1 MPGLSSEVRSYRLGR
16 MQSLMRDHRCDA
28 LAFTGADWFEWAGNH
43 AISVLSWERP
53 FLLAVTS
60 DGRTLA
66 LLSELSRNAIEAE
79 RRRGTLWVDSVAFYA
94 ESPDATRHKWIATQW
109 REMIVDAL
117 GSLGLSRAR
126 IGVDALH
133 DWLRRAA
140 EAQPAITLINVGNP
154 LRSLRWIK
162 HREEIATMRRCA
174 SLSDWA
180 VDVYREQL
188 KPGRLLAEVDFL
200 VSARLAA
207 EAARRHPGENFVIG
221 RLATHSGPASACPHG
236 DGAANGK
243 VLERDTIA
251 VTTLVTRLNG
261 LAMELARPWL
271 VGSPNAQTIRLLDC
285 VRAAQEAAIGAAV
298 AGRVIAGMHQAAQD
312 VLDRAGLGTHLR
324 LRAGH
329 AIGVVMHD
337 FPENVP
343 FDDRPFLEHE
353 TYVVEPAIYPPDI
366 GAFRFA
372 DAIAVRSAAPE
383 LLTRA
388 PKDRAAQ
395 TLH

>member
-1 MPGLSSEVRSYRLGR
+1 MC
-16 MQSLMRDHRCDA
+16 SLMRDQHCDA

-43 AISVLSWERP
+43 AISVLPWERP
-53 FLLAVTS
+53 FLLVVTS

-66 LLSELSRNAIEAE
+66 LLPELSRNALEAE
-79 RRRGTLWVDSVAFYA
+79 RRRGTLWLDSVAFYA
-94 ESPDATRHKWIATQW
+94 ESPDATRHQWIATQW
-109 REMIVDAL
+109 REMVVDAL
-117 GSLGLSRAR
+117 GSFGLSRAR
-126 IGVDALH
+126 IGADASH
-133 DWLRRAA
+133 DWLRSAA
-140 EAQPAITLINVGNP
+140 DACDAITLIKLGDP

-162 HREEIATMRRCA
+162 HPEEIATMRQCA
-174 SLSDWA
+174 ALSDWA
-180 VDVYREQL
+180 VDVYRQQL
-188 KPGRLLAEVDFL
+188 QPGRLLAEVDFV

-207 EAARRHPGENFVIG
+207 EAARRHPGENFLIG

-243 VLERDTIA
+243 VLERDAIA
-251 VTTLVTRLNG
+251 VTTLATRLNG

-271 VGSPNAQTIRLLDC
+271 VGSPGAQTIRLLDC
-285 VRAAQEAAIGAAV
+285 VRAAQEAAIDAAV
-298 AGRVIAGMHQAAQD
+298 AGRAIAGMHKAAQD
-312 VLDRAGLGTHLR
+312 VLDREGLGTQLR

-329 AIGVVMHD
+329 AIGVAMHD

-343 FDDRPFLEHE
+343 FDSRPLLESE

-372 DAIAVRSAAPE
+372 DAIVIRNAAPE

-395 TLH
+395 SLH